1 MLQHYYEGQQKLIII
16 LKHLAVQKRKP
27 NDEK

>member
-16 LKHLAVQKRKP
+16 LKYLAIQKRKQ